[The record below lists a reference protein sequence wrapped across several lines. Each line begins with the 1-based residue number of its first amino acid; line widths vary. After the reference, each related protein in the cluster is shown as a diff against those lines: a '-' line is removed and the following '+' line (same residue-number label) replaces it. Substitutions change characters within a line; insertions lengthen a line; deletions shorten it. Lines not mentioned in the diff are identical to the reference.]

1 MADMPNLE
9 IPTAVR
15 DIAEKNLEQMRS
27 GYEQFMDMTNKAQE
41 MVAKSQGAMAQ
52 SALEIQTRA
61 MRYTQENMQAGF
73 ALAAELAR
81 ARDVKEYLEIQTR
94 HAQRQMQT
102 YAEQAKE
109 LARMMA
115 EAAQKAQPRP

>member
-27 GYEQFMDMTNKAQE
+27 GYEQFMDMTNRAQE

-52 SALEIQTRA
+52 SALEIQSRA

-81 ARDVKEYLEIQTR
+81 ARDVKEYLEIQSR
-94 HAQRQMQT
+94 HAQRQMQI

-109 LARMMA
+109 LSRMMA